1 MTYNISIS
9 FHLSWKPLKR
19 QYFVSNHE
27 GTQTK
32 LAISR
37 SILEGDLGQ
46 SFSSF
51 HWTWTIDQRAAVFA
65 SLHPSPPPSAHR
77 AATPDCVGAR
87 LMSHASI
94 SQAKSS
100 RIFIV
105 CQLLPVTDH
114 FGSLATIFIM
124 NIFILACYKYPEHFP
139 QKTSIEDDSEIQII
153 ARFSL
158 YRDTIRIHDTIC

>member
-1 MTYNISIS
+1 
-9 FHLSWKPLKR
+9 
-19 QYFVSNHE
+19 
-27 GTQTK
+27 
-32 LAISR
+32 
-37 SILEGDLGQ
+37 
-46 SFSSF
+46 
-51 HWTWTIDQRAAVFA
+51 
-65 SLHPSPPPSAHR
+65 
-77 AATPDCVGAR
+77 
-87 LMSHASI
+87 MSHASI

-139 QKTSIEDDSEIQII
+139 QKTSIEDDSEII

-158 YRDTIRIHDTIC
+158 YRDTIRIRDKICHDMSRQVRGCDAGEVCDGAPGAVSLH

>member
-1 MTYNISIS
+1 MRKSNLRHWEMRS
-9 FHLSWKPLKR
+9 L
-19 QYFVSNHE
+19 YFS
-27 GTQTK
+27 
-32 LAISR
+32 
-37 SILEGDLGQ
+37 GDLKLNWQYLDQFLRDIWVSHLAAFTGPGP
-46 SFSSF
+46 SM
-51 HWTWTIDQRAAVFA
+51 HWSAYCSVCIPP
-65 SLHPSPPPSAHR
+65 SLPPPSAHR

-139 QKTSIEDDSEIQII
+139 QKTSIEDDWEII

-158 YRDTIRIHDTIC
+158 YGDTIRIHDMIC

>member
-1 MTYNISIS
+1 M
-9 FHLSWKPLKR
+9 
-19 QYFVSNHE
+19 
-27 GTQTK
+27 
-32 LAISR
+32 AISR

-65 SLHPSPPPSAHR
+65 SLHPSLHPPP
-77 AATPDCVGAR
+77 TVLPPLITDCVGAH

-139 QKTSIEDDSEIQII
+139 QKTSIEDDSEII

-158 YRDTIRIHDTIC
+158 YGDTIRIHDTIC

>member
-1 MTYNISIS
+1 M
-9 FHLSWKPLKR
+9 
-19 QYFVSNHE
+19 
-27 GTQTK
+27 
-32 LAISR
+32 AISR

-51 HWTWTIDQRAAVFA
+51 HWTWTIDQSAAVFA
-65 SLHPSPPPSAHR
+65 SLHPSPPPSTHS

-139 QKTSIEDDSEIQII
+139 QKTSIEDDSEIR

-158 YRDTIRIHDTIC
+158 YRDTIRNSVYDNTIC

>member
-1 MTYNISIS
+1 
-9 FHLSWKPLKR
+9 
-19 QYFVSNHE
+19 
-27 GTQTK
+27 
-32 LAISR
+32 
-37 SILEGDLGQ
+37 
-46 SFSSF
+46 
-51 HWTWTIDQRAAVFA
+51 
-65 SLHPSPPPSAHR
+65 
-77 AATPDCVGAR
+77 
-87 LMSHASI
+87 MSHASI

-139 QKTSIEDDSEIQII
+139 QKTSKEDDSEII

-158 YRDTIRIHDTIC
+158 YGDTIRIHDTIYYDSQVKSRRGFMIEDDKNIFDDYLKEMQPQPTRWL

>member
-1 MTYNISIS
+1 MTYLFLFTYLGNLWNCNISSVITRGPRPNWQYLDQFWREIWVSHLAAFTGPGPLIS
-9 FHLSWKPLKR
+9 VL
-19 QYFVSNHE
+19 QC
-27 GTQTK
+27 
-32 LAISR
+32 
-37 SILEGDLGQ
+37 
-46 SFSSF
+46 
-51 HWTWTIDQRAAVFA
+51 
-65 SLHPSPPPSAHR
+65 LHPSIPPSTLRPPCCHPWLCR
-77 AATPDCVGAR
+77 GTP

-139 QKTSIEDDSEIQII
+139 QKTSIEDDSEII

-158 YRDTIRIHDTIC
+158 YGDTIRIHDTIC